1 MNRTFQVVEGG
12 VDGLCDIY
20 MKLRKDKSADKN
32 VVYLADNYS
41 DKIRSVYMGILFL
54 IFTKLPTVG
63 ETWVIQTAKNHD
75 ELIKLLA
82 KY

>member
-12 VDGLCDIY
+12 SEGLRDIY
-20 MKLRKDKSADKN
+20 MKLKKDKSADKN
-32 VVYLADNYS
+32 VVYLADNYV
-41 DKIRSVYMGILFL
+41 DKARSAYMGILFMVY
-54 IFTKLPTVG
+54 TKLPTVG